1 MSMGNFR
8 VLSCPEAICGRSKT
22 AVCIV
27 SIVRT
32 YVDPSGTYLCTYPI
46 FGRSRGMDGV
56 LLRIPTPTTGIGQ
69 GLLGQQE

>member
-8 VLSCPEAICGRSKT
+8 VLSCPEASCGRSKT

-32 YVDPSGTYLCTYPI
+32 YVGLGGTYLCTYPI
-46 FGRSRGMDGV
+46 FGREEGMDGV
-56 LLRIPTPTTGIGQ
+56 LLRINPHTTGIGQ
-69 GLLGQQE
+69 